1 MSSLKLNNVKT
12 EVAIEIISLYICL
25 ALKDDK
31 ELVQRLIDEREKIYL
46 GDKYIVDKIINEYGR
61 KINSLLSW
69 RK

>member
-25 ALKDDK
+25 VLKDDK